1 MNSSLL
7 NMTCKEVQ
15 MRQHA
20 YIPLWFLCWA
30 LAMPA
35 ASRVWAAD
43 PGLAVQDG
51 LSYKVSA
58 IELKD
63 NGRGW
68 GLLTVRRAMVILS
81 NSPNGA
87 EDLETPCSDFVGR
100 TKTGRQWEKKDSG
113 KPKFISAHALKY
125 QSISIIVHQ
134 ESVDYGAVDT
144 GAVLRQIRE
153 ACGTQQ
159 AEEPHR
165 LQLEREEAA
174 RRLAEEPRRMQL
186 EQAQEAYRAEL
197 EREETARLVEEAA
210 RQRKAAAAK
219 RAADFRDGILTALRA
234 AEEPDPFAS
243 IRGDFDFSGSDSR
256 LWKTSLRLPDAE
268 KCGLLKTP
276 SATPTSG
283 SAWTFACTFRATRDG
298 YEGMVKSVQSVLHLP
313 YQPDERAVNI
323 NQVFFADPSRP
334 ASSLFVAKINE
345 ATVGISVVAVRSTGA
360 SLTTP
365 NAAPFS
371 GVPTMLPAEPTV
383 RDEVEKIRSGPYAAM
398 PPAQRAAVSVPAV
411 SGRTTMTVK
420 NSTAYEL
427 SVFFDGPVSTKLTL
441 MPDAS
446 QDLDLTP
453 GTFHVAGRVAAA
465 NVLPFYGE
473 ETYAGSAR
481 YSLTFY
487 IGR

>member
-1 MNSSLL
+1 
-7 NMTCKEVQ
+7 

-68 GLLTVRRAMVILS
+68 GLLIVRRAMVILS

-100 TKTGRQWEKKDSG
+100 TKTGRQWEKKDTG

-134 ESVDYGAVDT
+134 EGVDYGAVDT

-174 RRLAEEPRRMQL
+174 RL
-186 EQAQEAYRAEL
+186 
-197 EREETARLVEEAA
+197 REEAQRFWEAKAKEEESARAKLRADEEAIA
-210 RQRKAAAAK
+210 QATAAM
-219 RAADFRDGILTALRA
+219 RAIDFRDGILEALRA

-243 IRGDFDFSGSDSR
+243 IRGDFDFGGSDSR
-256 LWKTSLRLPDAE
+256 MWKTDLKLLDAE

-276 SATPTSG
+276 PADPTSG
-283 SAWTFACTFRATRDG
+283 SAWTFACTFRSSGDG
-298 YEGMVKSVQSVLHLP
+298 YEGMVKSVQSVLKLP
-313 YQPDERAVNI
+313 YRPDERAVNI
-323 NQVFFADPSRP
+323 NQVFFADPSKP
-334 ASSLFVAKINE
+334 ASRLFVAKINE
-345 ATVGISVVAVRSTGA
+345 ATVGISVVAVRRAGTSPSTF
-360 SLTTP
+360 ST
-365 NAAPFS
+365 APFPA
-371 GVPTMLPAEPTV
+371 VPTMLPTEPTV
-383 RDEVEKIRSGPYAAM
+383 RDEVEKIRSGTYSPM
-398 PPAQRAAVSVPAV
+398 PPAQRTPVSVPAV